1 VRRRE
6 VSSRIKSPLAIAAVL
21 IGAALLISFVAGYSF
36 ALTRDEQSGTPEM
49 GPIEAVPSENLP
61 GQDVPGMQRYPGAVR
76 VKYGSHLLGEKRV
89 SEAGYLAEGE
99 VGDAQEFLR
108 TEARA
113 ERLGTAR
120 VRLGRKRARPAGA
133 SGRDGAACRT

>member
-1 VRRRE
+1 MVDSASDRYPPTLWE
-6 VSSRIKSPLAIAAVL
+6 AKVKAPLAIAAVL

-36 ALTRDEQSGTPEM
+36 ALTRDEQSGTLEM

-89 SEAGYLAEGE
+89 SEAGYLSGYLSEGE
-99 VGDAQEFLR
+99 VGWRIKTSLAISA
-108 TEARA
+108 T
-113 ERLGTAR
+113 
-120 VRLGRKRARPAGA
+120 V
-133 SGRDGAACRT
+133 

>member
-1 VRRRE
+1 
-6 VSSRIKSPLAIAAVL
+6 
-21 IGAALLISFVAGYSF
+21 
-36 ALTRDEQSGTPEM
+36 
-49 GPIEAVPSENLP
+49 
-61 GQDVPGMQRYPGAVR
+61 MQRYPGAVR

-113 ERLGTAR
+113 ERLGITHR
-120 VRLGRKRARPAGA
+120 FSQPG
-133 SGRDGAACRT
+133 